1 MPQVVIEQ
9 PGIPPMTVPL
19 TAAQTRF
26 GRTEDNDVVLVADDV
41 SRHHAMIR
49 CQGGTTLLID
59 EASMNGTYVNRQRI
73 AERVLSHLD
82 EVWFGSK
89 CRLVFRDDTKAPEQ
103 GQGNK
108 HDQSSKLS
116 EDVNKIREEM
126 DRVGNSLTLIAK
138 KGRSPQTAAGAEAPT
153 EQASTPADLLTMSR
167 AYRRLE
173 ALYRASRLIASDFNL
188 AQRLSDVLDT
198 AVEVMEADRGFVMLR
213 GENSDE
219 LHVSVAREMGQDL
232 TASSPSMGIA
242 GKAAIDGAPVLMAP
256 SDLDHELR
264 QRESIIRQRITGAM
278 AVPLQIEDRVLG
290 SIYVDTRRVDVT
302 FDEQDLEL
310 FASLAAQ
317 SAMAIDNV
325 RLYEKMLDAERTRG
339 SLSRFLSPA
348 IVEEVMRSDSAL
360 ELGGTKRTVTTLF
373 CDIRGFTPIAEQMPA
388 VDLVDLLNEHFTAM
402 TEIVFGHDGTLDKYV
417 GDEIMAVFGAP
428 LELADDAGHGVRAA
442 LAIQARNAE
451 LNGQRRQDE
460 RPELHLGIGVNSGEV
475 IAGCMGSPMKLDFTV
490 MGDAVNVASRLCTL
504 AKGGQVVVGKSTYEQ
519 VAARA
524 ESRTIGMVQLKGKA
538 QEVEAF
544 EILRFKEEQ
553 DG

>member
-1 MPQVVIEQ
+1 M
-9 PGIPPMTVPL
+9 
-19 TAAQTRF
+19 
-26 GRTEDNDVVLVADDV
+26 
-41 SRHHAMIR
+41 
-49 CQGGTTLLID
+49 
-59 EASMNGTYVNRQRI
+59 
-73 AERVLSHLD
+73 
-82 EVWFGSK
+82 
-89 CRLVFRDDTKAPEQ
+89 
-103 GQGNK
+103 
-108 HDQSSKLS
+108 
-116 EDVNKIREEM
+116 
-126 DRVGNSLTLIAK
+126 IAK